1 MTRVTRRGLQDPFAN
16 TELLRGIRQLILF
29 RDERLLL
36 LLLFIIFFV
45 TSKCY
50 NLGMKTHAKEIA
62 SLGCGDTSLI
72 TSKLA
77 YQLLESERGESE
89 SS

>member
-1 MTRVTRRGLQDPFAN
+1 MTRVTWRGLQDPFAN

-36 LLLFIIFFV
+36 LLVFFFV
-45 TSKCY
+45 ISKCY